1 MAVIFFVLVLLI
13 TMPQIHIY
21 NLFDSY
27 HFRLFGWC
35 WNRWPVEITT
45 ILLLTHTF
53 THLTHTF
60 SYSSESSNTQ
70 HPFGNHEQSLS
81 CPCLWY
87 AAHTDFQIC
96 IALGISIALESH
108 SKPRTFLLHTERT
121 MLYSAPRLAKT
132 AGRWTFMVIHC
143 GPQLAEFK
151 RGCERFCLPLNHW
164 AAHELRF
171 FLSDNT
177 CPTAMT
183 YQSHTKLWDADVY
196 VTPHIHQR
204 WKIMHKNLN
213 LRTWIV
219 LCRLSNY

>member
-1 MAVIFFVLVLLI
+1 MVLKQMTSWNHHQYYYSHTLSHTLHTHFHTHRKAVIHNIPL
-13 TMPQIHIY
+13 
-21 NLFDSY
+21 
-27 HFRLFGWC
+27 
-35 WNRWPVEITT
+35 EIM
-45 ILLLTHTF
+45 
-53 THLTHTF
+53 
-60 SYSSESSNTQ
+60 
-70 HPFGNHEQSLS
+70 S

-121 MLYSAPRLAKT
+121 MLYSAPRFAKT

-196 VTPHIHQR
+196 VTPHIHQ
-204 WKIMHKNLN
+204 KMENNAQELELKNMN
-213 LRTWIV
+213 STV
-219 LCRLSNY
+219 PT